1 MNTTSKVLKAPL
13 TSLRL
18 VREGTVEYGEP
29 VTRAAI
35 AYSFLRPLMADL
47 AQEAFFVVGLDTRNH
62 VVVVHQVAMGS
73 PMGVAFNL
81 GDVAKVLLL
90 SNSTGV
96 LCAHNHPSTPSA
108 PTFLWIPSFA
118 QRTTLIPAGFEP
130 CKQEPITGLRAL
142 PVITLNFCELNSHCL
157 LAMARRA

>member
-1 MNTTSKVLKAPL
+1 MNTSSKVLKAPL

-47 AQEAFFVVGLDTRNH
+47 AQEAFYVVGLDTKNRIT
-62 VVVVHQVAMGS
+62 VVHQVAMGS

-96 LCAHNHPSTPSA
+96 LCAHNHPSQSCDPSPEDRELTRRLREIMQLIGVRMIDHIIVA
-108 PTFLWIPSFA
+108 DSRFYSFEE
-118 QRTTLIPAGFEP
+118 AG
-130 CKQEPITGLRAL
+130 QL
-142 PVITLNFCELNSHCL
+142 
-157 LAMARRA
+157 